1 MTGVTSSKRQ
11 WASWRVRALTAA
23 LLALALLIPLIGTA
37 HAQDAQ
43 WPPYYGNNRL
53 CVQGRVINFDET
65 PLPYSDLYTAD
76 DPSTFWVIT
85 AVSASTGITIPVE
98 LDEDG
103 FFTLD
108 ESDGLTTGAW
118 TISLTIPPNSG
129 WEAVDPYTTELN
141 LNLDYGMKDCA
152 KVRFKLRFPITVIVY
167 KIDDQHN
174 PLEGWTIRA
183 QPARGNWF
191 ASPVEEVTDANGQIE
206 NSFRLTPGK
215 WIFTERAPKGVHFT
229 PVVPLDGRQE
239 LNVDPRDFDD
249 PATGVYELRFKNR
262 LYNNGCL
269 DVYKQDSWPTDP
281 APDVSPTSFGLPG
294 WKMTV
299 KRLDGTFVA
308 SGVTDAQGH
317 VVFKNLP
324 FGLYVVTE
332 ETRAGW
338 TSDFA
343 TSVQVTVAPTDDD
356 SCTPVTFTNEQSA
369 AFCIEGYKLD
379 ANGHVGIPNWEI
391 TATPLAKGGFPNPHL
406 DTDINGVPL
415 EDHLTAYTD
424 GSGKYVFGLDDAT
437 AFPDNDYRI
446 PGAAYKVCEA
456 DVDGWLP
463 HTPKCRTVYLPK
475 QPGAC
480 VRVPDFV
487 NQQVG
492 HSEAMA
498 YGPRPSSSGY
508 GCANTHTVAPG
519 ESLFGI
525 GNSYGVSARAMLA
538 ANKWIYGRPN
548 HYVYPGD
555 SVCIP

>member
-11 WASWRVRALTAA
+11 WASLRVRALTAV

-37 HAQDAQ
+37 SAQDAQ

-53 CVQGRVINFDET
+53 CIQGRVINFDET
-65 PLPYSDLYTAD
+65 PLPYSDIYTSD
-76 DPSTFWVIT
+76 DPSEEWTIT
-85 AVSASTGITIPVE
+85 AVSSSTGITIPVT
-98 LDEDG
+98 LDDDG

-108 ESDGLTTGAW
+108 EEDGLTTGEW
-118 TISLTIPPNSG
+118 TISIVLPLG
-129 WEAVDPYTTELN
+129 WESVDPYTDTLT

-152 KVRFKLRFPITVIVY
+152 KVRFKLRWPVTVIVY

-191 ASPVEEVTDANGQIE
+191 ASPVEEVTDATGQISD
-206 NSFRLTPGK
+206 SFRLTAGK
-215 WIFTERAPKGVHFT
+215 WIFTERAPKGTHFT
-229 PVVPLDGRQE
+229 PVVPLDGKQE
-239 LNVDPRDFDD
+239 LNVDPRDADGD
-249 PATGVYELRFKNR
+249 PAFAYELRFKNR
-262 LYNNGCL
+262 IYNRGCL
-269 DVYKQDSWPTDP
+269 DVYKQDSWPTD
-281 APDVSPTSFGLPG
+281 AGPDDPTTSFGLPG

-308 SGVTDAQGH
+308 AGVTDALGH
-317 VVFKNLP
+317 VTFKDLP
-324 FGLYVVTE
+324 FGPYIVSE
-332 ETRAGW
+332 EERPGW
-338 TSDFA
+338 SSDFP
-343 TSVQVTVAPTDDD
+343 TSVQVNVDPTEDD
-356 SCTPVTFTNEQSA
+356 SCTPVTFINEQSA

-391 TATPLAKGGFPNPHL
+391 TATPLAKGGFPNPHV
-406 DTDINGVPL
+406 DVDANNVPL
-415 EDHLTAYTD
+415 DDHLTVTTD
-424 GSGKYVFGLDDAT
+424 ASGKYVFGGDL
-437 AFPDNDYRI
+437 FPDNDYRI
-446 PGAAYKVCEA
+446 PGAAYKVCEE
-456 DVDGWLP
+456 DRDGWLP
-463 HTPKCRTVYLPK
+463 HTATCRTVYLPK
-475 QPGAC
+475 KPGAC

-498 YGPRPSSSGY
+498 YGPRPSSGGY
-508 GCANTHTVAPG
+508 GCSSTHTVVRG

-525 GNSYGVSARAMLA
+525 GNYYGVSASSMLA